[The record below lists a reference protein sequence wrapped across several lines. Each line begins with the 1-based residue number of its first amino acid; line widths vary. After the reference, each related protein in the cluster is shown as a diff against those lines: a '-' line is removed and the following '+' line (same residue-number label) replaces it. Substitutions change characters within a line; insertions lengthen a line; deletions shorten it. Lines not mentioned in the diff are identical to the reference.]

1 MRSLG
6 TVAFPGAVSFESS
19 SDVGR
24 RCNEYAKAK
33 ALDDFKTSG
42 KISTLDTLQTDI
54 DTCSASLD
62 RGRQIRQFLI
72 LTVGLSLAGYLGF
85 LVWRNT

>member
-19 SDVGR
+19 SDVVR

-42 KISTLDTLQTDI
+42 KISTLDTLQADI
-54 DTCSASLD
+54 DDCAAGLD

-72 LTVGLSLAGYLGF
+72 LTAGISLAGYIGF
-85 LVWRNT
+85 LVWRSS